1 MPSSSGYNIW
11 PEYIVIVV
19 YLIAI
24 VLISIAFKKLNKNTD
39 DYFRSGGRASWWL
52 VGFSSFITSITAITF
67 TANSGVAFKAGWS
80 AIYIYVGSSIGLVIN
95 ALFLAAWFR
104 QIRVTTLPELVR
116 LRFGKSF
123 QQFVAYYSIFNGIV
137 GSAIPLWGLAIFCS
151 PILGIPIHWI
161 IIILGGI
168 TMLYS
173 ATGGSWAI
181 MGTDFIQG
189 MILLPTTVLL
199 SILCLV
205 ELGGIG
211 NFFNMIQERGLA
223 DEFALVKSADAFP
236 DGTYAL
242 VWIVAI
248 VVVRIMNETSSTSS
262 MRYFAT
268 KDGREAKK
276 AAWLSLVLKILGVAF
291 WFIPAMTARLIWEN
305 QVMAQQLSD
314 PAEAAYSIASMN
326 LLPAGVIGLMIVTML
341 SATMSTM
348 DSGLNRNAAIV
359 VLDIY
364 PAVMRRLKKIPR
376 SAEQLVLASQF
387 ITLVFGCFIIMVAI
401 WLASFDGAGM
411 FKMMFRIT
419 AMLALPVM
427 TPLLLGLFIR
437 KTPPWSGFFSFCA
450 SLVPSVISLMATEP
464 WSLQKQLLINI
475 IVGVLAFVAT
485 IPFYKMAPQES
496 RQQVQDF
503 FTRMH
508 TPVDFEKESGHSE
521 DENQLRILGRT
532 SVIIG
537 TLIFCIIL
545 IAGSNT
551 RNWLCIGFIGGSINI
566 AGLLLLH
573 KARNLRR
580 KTLATHAN
588 LP

>member
-1 MPSSSGYNIW
+1 MNSSSPYAIW
-11 PEYIVIVV
+11 PEYIVILV

-24 VLISIAFKKLNKNTD
+24 ILISVAFKKLNKNTD

-80 AIYIYVGSSIGLVIN
+80 SIYIYVGSGIGLVIN

-116 LRFGKSF
+116 LRFGKNF
-123 QQFVAYYSIFNGIV
+123 QQFVAYYSIFNGMV

-161 IIILGGI
+161 IIILGVI
-168 TMLYS
+168 TMVYS

-189 MILLPTTVLL
+189 MILLPTTILL
-199 SILCLV
+199 SLLCLFEV
-205 ELGGIG
+205 GGITG
-211 NFFNMIQERGLA
+211 FFNLVEERGLRS
-223 DEFALVKSADAFP
+223 DFALVKGPDAFP
-236 DGTYAL
+236 EGTYAL
-242 VWIVAI
+242 IWIVAI
-248 VVVRIMNETSSTSS
+248 VVIRIMNETSSTSAL
-262 MRYFAT
+262 RYFSV

-276 AAWLSLVLKILGVAF
+276 AAWLSLVLKMLGVAF
-291 WFIPAMTARLIWEN
+291 WFIPAMTARMIWED
-305 QVMAQQLSD
+305 QVMGQPLSD
-314 PAEAAYSIASMN
+314 PAESAYAIASMN
-326 LLPAGVIGLMIVTML
+326 MLPAGVIGLMIVTML

-364 PAVMRRLKKIPR
+364 PALMRRLGRVPK
-376 SAEQLVLASQF
+376 SAERLIFASQLM
-387 ITLVFGCFIIMVAI
+387 TLFFGLLIIAIAI
-401 WLASFDGAGM
+401 WLSSFDGAGM
-411 FKMMFRIT
+411 FKIMFRIT

-427 TPLLLGLFIR
+427 IPLLLGLFIR
-437 KTPPWSGFFSFCA
+437 KTPPWSGFFAFFVT
-450 SLVPSVISLMATEP
+450 LIPSAISLLAAEP
-464 WSLQKQLLINI
+464 WSLQKQLLVNI
-475 IVGVLAFVAT
+475 ITGSVAFLLTRIFWNLA
-485 IPFYKMAPQES
+485 PGES
-496 RQQVQDF
+496 RQQVLNF

-521 DENQLRILGRT
+521 DESQLRILGRT

-537 TLIFCIIL
+537 SLVFLIIL
-545 IAGSNT
+545 IAGSST
-551 RNWLCIGFIGGSINI
+551 RNWICIGFIGGFINI
-566 AGLLLLH
+566 AGLLLLY

-580 KTLATHAN
+580 KSAAGIPL
-588 LP
+588 

>member
-1 MPSSSGYNIW
+1 MASTDSYNIW
-11 PEYIVIVV
+11 PEYIVIIV
-19 YLIAI
+19 YLVAI

-80 AIYIYVGSSIGLVIN
+80 SIYIYVGSGIGLIIN

-123 QQFVAYYSIFNGIV
+123 QQFVAYYSIFNGMV

-199 SILCLV
+199 SILCLMEV
-205 ELGGIG
+205 GGITG
-211 NFFNMIQERGLA
+211 FFNMIQARGLS
-223 DEFALVKSADAFP
+223 DDFALVKSADAFP
-236 DGTYAL
+236 DGTYAM
-242 VWIVAI
+242 VWIIAI
-248 VVVRIMNETSSTSS
+248 VVMRIMNETSSTSA

-276 AAWLSLVLKILGVAF
+276 AAWLSLALKVLGVAF
-291 WFIPAMTARLIWEN
+291 WFIPAMTARLIWED

-314 PAEAAYSIASMN
+314 PAESAYSIASMN
-326 LLPAGVIGLMIVTML
+326 LLPAGVLGLMIVTML

-364 PAVMRRLKKIPR
+364 PAFMRRLKKVPK
-376 SAEQLVLASQF
+376 SAEQLIFASQLM
-387 ITLVFGCFIIMVAI
+387 TLLFGVFIILIAI

-437 KTPPWSGFFSFCA
+437 RTPPWSGFFTFCA
-450 SLVPSVISLMATEP
+450 SLVPSIISLTAAEP
-464 WSLQKQLLINI
+464 WSLQKQLLVNI
-475 IVGVLAFVAT
+475 IVGVVAFIAT
-485 IPFYKMAPQES
+485 IPFYKYAPKES
-496 RQQVQDF
+496 QQQVKDF

-521 DENQLRILGRT
+521 DESQLRILGKT

-537 TLIFCIIL
+537 TLIFLIIL
-545 IAGSNT
+545 IAGSNAKS
-551 RNWLCIGFIGGSINI
+551 WFCIGFIGGFINL

-573 KARNLRR
+573 KARSLRR
-580 KTLATHAN
+580 KAASVAG
-588 LP
+588 